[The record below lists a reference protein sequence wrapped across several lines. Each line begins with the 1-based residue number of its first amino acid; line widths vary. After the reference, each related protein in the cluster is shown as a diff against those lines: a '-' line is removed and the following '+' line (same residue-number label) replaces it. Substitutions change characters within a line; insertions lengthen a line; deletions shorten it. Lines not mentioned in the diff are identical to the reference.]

1 MLFGIRNIS
10 IKVLPPAGE
19 FLFETQG
26 KGLNKNHESKYP
38 PRCILGV
45 DWENLSKNSTNIS
58 QKFTYFALTV

>member
-1 MLFGIRNIS
+1 MLFGIRRVS
-10 IKVLPPAGE
+10 IKTLSPAGE

-38 PRCILGV
+38 QRCILGV
-45 DWENLSKNSTNIS
+45 DWEYLSKNSTNIS